1 MRPRLLFFLI
11 FITFV
16 STTSAQLS
24 ETEQAWNRPV
34 EPFRIAGNVYYVGAA
49 DLSSYLITTPKGH
62 ILLDSG
68 MLETVPLVR
77 ANIEK
82 LGFKLADVKALVN
95 SHAHYDHAGGLAE
108 LKRLTKAT
116 LYASEADAK
125 LLARGGKGDPNY
137 GDRFEFEA
145 VSADQTFNDG
155 WKLKLGGTTMTAMV
169 TPGHTQGCTS
179 WTMDVTEAAGHR
191 LKAIFVCSLTA
202 PGYTLVGNRE
212 HPEIVS
218 DYESTFQ
225 RLKALKVDL
234 FLSSHASAFEMAE
247 KLELRKANPRVNPF
261 IDPKGY
267 SEMLERTE
275 TAFRRLLTSQ
285 TK

>member
-1 MRPRLLFFLI
+1 MRSRLLFFLI
-11 FITFV
+11 FTAVV

-179 WTMDVTEAAGHR
+179 WTMDVTEAGRR
-191 LKAIFVCSLTA
+191 LKAIFVCSVTA
-202 PGYTLVGNRE
+202 PGYTLVGNKE

-218 DYESTFQ
+218 DYESTFR

-247 KLELRKANPRVNPF
+247 KLELRKANPSVNPF

-267 SEMLERTE
+267 SEILERTE
-275 TAFRRLLTSQ
+275 AAFRKLLANQ

>member
-1 MRPRLLFFLI
+1 MRPRLLLFLI
-11 FITFV
+11 FITLV

-49 DLSSYLITTPKGH
+49 DLTSYLITTPKGH

-68 MLETVPLVR
+68 MLKTVPLVR

-145 VSADQTFNDG
+145 VSTDQTFNDG
-155 WKLKLGGTTMTAMV
+155 WKLKLGGTTLTAMV

-179 WTMDVTEAAGHR
+179 WTMDVTEAGR
-191 LKAIFVCSLTA
+191 RVKAIFVCSVTA
-202 PGYTLVGNRE
+202 PGYTLVGNKE

-218 DYESTFQ
+218 DYESTFR

-247 KLELRKANPRVNPF
+247 KLELRKANPSVNPF

-275 TAFRRLLTSQ
+275 GAFRKLLASQ

>member
-1 MRPRLLFFLI
+1 MRPRLLLFLI
-11 FITFV
+11 FITLV

-145 VSADQTFNDG
+145 VSTDQTFNDG
-155 WKLKLGGTTMTAMV
+155 WKLKLGGTTLTAMV

-179 WTMDVTEAAGHR
+179 WTMDVTEAGR
-191 LKAIFVCSLTA
+191 RVKAIFVCSVTA
-202 PGYTLVGNRE
+202 PGYTLVGNKE

-218 DYESTFQ
+218 DYESTFR

-234 FLSSHASAFEMAE
+234 FLSSHASAFGMAE
-247 KLELRKANPRVNPF
+247 KLELRRTNPGVNPF

-267 SEMLERTE
+267 LEMLERTE

>member
-1 MRPRLLFFLI
+1 
-11 FITFV
+11 
-16 STTSAQLS
+16 
-24 ETEQAWNRPV
+24 
-34 EPFRIAGNVYYVGAA
+34 
-49 DLSSYLITTPKGH
+49 
-62 ILLDSG
+62 
-68 MLETVPLVR
+68 VR

-82 LGFKLADVKALVN
+82 LGFKLGDVKVLIN

-125 LLARGGKGDPNY
+125 LLARGGKGDPNF
-137 GDRFEFEA
+137 GDRFAFEA
-145 VSADQTFNDG
+145 VPADETFKDG

-179 WTMDVTEAAGHR
+179 WTTDVVENGQR
-191 LKAIFVCSLTA
+191 LKAIFVCSVTA
-202 PGYTLVGNRE
+202 PGYKLVDNAG
-212 HPEIVS
+212 HPQIVS
-218 DYESTFQ
+218 DYENTFR
-225 RLKALKVDL
+225 RLNALKVDL

-247 KLELRKANPRVNPF
+247 KLELRKANPSVNPF

-267 SEMLERTE
+267 SEMLARTE
-275 TAFRRLLTSQ
+275 ADFRKLLASQ

>member
-1 MRPRLLFFLI
+1 MRFCLLFLLA
-11 FITFV
+11 FIALTLNA
-16 STTSAQLS
+16 TAQLS

-82 LGFKLADVKALVN
+82 LGFKIGDVKVLIN
-95 SHAHYDHAGGLAE
+95 SHAHYDHAAGLAE
-108 LKRLTKAT
+108 LKRLTKAR
-116 LYASEADAK
+116 LYVSEADAK
-125 LLARGGKGDPNY
+125 LLARGGKGDPNF
-137 GDRFEFEA
+137 GDRFPFEPA
-145 VSADQTFNDG
+145 AADRTFTDG

-169 TPGHTQGCTS
+169 TPGHTKGCTS
-179 WTMDVTEAAGHR
+179 WTTDVAEGGR
-191 LKAIFVCSLTA
+191 NLKAIFVCSVTA
-202 PGYTLVGNRE
+202 PGYTLVGNKE
-212 HPEIVS
+212 HPQIVS
-218 DYESTFQ
+218 DYESTFR

-234 FLSSHASAFEMAE
+234 FLSSHASAFGMAE
-247 KLELRKANPRVNPF
+247 KLKLREANPRVNPF
-261 IDPKGY
+261 IDPNGY
-267 SEMLERTE
+267 QEMLERTE
-275 TAFRRLLTSQ
+275 AAFRNLLSSQ

>member
-1 MRPRLLFFLI
+1 MKFRLLVFLA
-11 FITFV
+11 FLFFV
-16 STTSAQLS
+16 SNAPAQLS

-82 LGFKLADVKALVN
+82 LGFKLADVKALIN

-116 LYASEADAK
+116 LYTSEADAK
-125 LLARGGKGDPNY
+125 LLARGGKGDPNF
-137 GDRFEFEA
+137 GDRFPFEA
-145 VSADQTFNDG
+145 VATDTTFTDG
-155 WKLKLGGTTMTAMV
+155 WKLKVGGTTMTAMV

-179 WTMDVTEAAGHR
+179 WMTDVAEAGR
-191 LKAIFVCSLTA
+191 KLKAIFVCSVTA
-202 PGYTLVGNRE
+202 PGYTLVGNKE
-212 HPEIVS
+212 HPAIVS
-218 DYESTFQ
+218 DYEQTFR
-225 RLKALKVDL
+225 RLKALKIDL
-234 FLSSHASAFEMAE
+234 FLSSHASAFDMAKKRDLQKTE
-247 KLELRKANPRVNPF
+247 PNANPF

-267 SEMLERTE
+267 LEMLDRTE
-275 TAFRRLLTSQ
+275 AAFRTLLAEQS
-285 TK
+285 K